1 MFIVDILKE
10 ESILKKYLLLIRK
23 IQSLMKDKM
32 KSSTDNKDEITEMN
46 NTLDGFIKKISVL
59 LENLYPTLNRTFI
72 KDEISKIETKI
83 NEFHT
88 KLKSIHNNALEENK
102 LKEFK
107 LLSQELSS
115 KIGIIQE
122 DISINL
128 KRVLI
133 FSKDIELSQ
142 SPFVENECFNID
154 VLKTIL
160 IKEEYSLVK
169 KFFEEILRVSAL
181 FNEIQKLFHNLLK
194 KFESFQNILLLIEE
208 ILNTSRSDI
217 KYYKIHNTFCSV
229 K

>member
-1 MFIVDILKE
+1 
-10 ESILKKYLLLIRK
+10 
-23 IQSLMKDKM
+23 M
-32 KSSTDNKDEITEMN
+32 KSPSDNKDEITEMN

-59 LENLYPTLNRTFI
+59 LENLYPTLNRNLI
-72 KDEISKIETKI
+72 KDEISKIENKI
-83 NEFHT
+83 NEFQI

-142 SPFVENECFNID
+142 FPFLENECFNIE
-154 VLKTIL
+154 VLKTIQ

-169 KFFEEILRVSAL
+169 KFFEEILKVSAL
-181 FNEIQKLFHNLLK
+181 FNENQKFFHNLLR
-194 KFESFQNILLLIEE
+194 KFESFQNILSQIEE

-217 KYYKIHNTFCSV
+217 KYYKIHNTFCNV
-229 K
+229 KGF